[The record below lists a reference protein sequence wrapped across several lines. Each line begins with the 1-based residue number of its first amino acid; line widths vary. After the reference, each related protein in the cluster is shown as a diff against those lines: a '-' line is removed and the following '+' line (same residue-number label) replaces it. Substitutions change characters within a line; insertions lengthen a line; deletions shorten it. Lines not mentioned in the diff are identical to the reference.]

1 MIQSIVARCHVFWQN
16 EAKFINKIKLDRILI
31 EQRCAASL
39 GAAGYLTKPID
50 RERLTR
56 RDARVPGQ

>member
-1 MIQSIVARCHVFWQN
+1 VFWQN